1 MARDAGLVDSGMLD
15 DVADL
20 PLAVP
25 QGFDDKAARGV
36 GQSLEGVYMHISAY
50 AYQCMKWLSS
60 GWCRDCEDRN
70 S

>member
-1 MARDAGLVDSGMLD
+1 MARDAGLVDAGLLD

-25 QGFDDKAARGV
+25 QGFDDKAARRV

-50 AYQCMKWLSS
+50 A
-60 GWCRDCEDRN
+60 
-70 S
+70 